1 MENQSYKILIDG
13 CEEPKNY
20 ISDIKDYEFLIK
32 KELLIEKGSKFFPN
46 FVGEI
51 ITPHNKYFSL
61 PKNFKREPKEIGLKN
76 IQLIKSVLDEFS
88 KTRSKEGNT
97 LLYNHYFE
105 PTYDD
110 KFESDEYYYKE
121 LKKFFLDYIAYEFIY
136 PLNKIKI
143 HSGSPIKGGKLD
155 ILKTVQNRKRF
166 GTGMTYEV
174 KDVKNDDDWSIDDIY
189 YSTIIELM
197 TEFGTDGDIRDI
209 KEMKNYLDEEGYEIL
224 IDDKGDGT
232 TLDKKIKDTSPEGI
246 INEIHKSTVGVIHYP
261 IRDTLIEYYEKKKL
275 KESLFKIKVFYT
287 KNFNYVWEELTRK
300 ALFNNEEFKKNEEGK
315 FKDVETI
322 SKWVRTSEIEAFLK
336 EKGGKNP
343 RQQEDNPNM
352 IEWDDS
358 KLEPDIFSSILFEG
372 RNIRFIGDAKY
383 YKKIDSDFV
392 KEMKEYNDAMDNKY
406 PMCIFVCG
414 DITTVYRKKTS
425 GINREKE
432 LIIFY
437 LSTEDAIRVAM
448 DRNKGIENDS
458 LIMYVNK
465 LINKYTRRKGQN
477 FLGGFPIDL

>member
-1 MENQSYKILIDG
+1 
-13 CEEPKNY
+13 
-20 ISDIKDYEFLIK
+20 
-32 KELLIEKGSKFFPN
+32 
-46 FVGEI
+46 
-51 ITPHNKYFSL
+51 
-61 PKNFKREPKEIGLKN
+61 
-76 IQLIKSVLDEFS
+76 
-88 KTRSKEGNT
+88 
-97 LLYNHYFE
+97 
-105 PTYDD
+105 
-110 KFESDEYYYKE
+110 
-121 LKKFFLDYIAYEFIY
+121 
-136 PLNKIKI
+136 
-143 HSGSPIKGGKLD
+143 
-155 ILKTVQNRKRF
+155 
-166 GTGMTYEV
+166 
-174 KDVKNDDDWSIDDIY
+174 
-189 YSTIIELM
+189 
-197 TEFGTDGDIRDI
+197 
-209 KEMKNYLDEEGYEIL
+209 
-224 IDDKGDGT
+224 
-232 TLDKKIKDTSPEGI
+232 
-246 INEIHKSTVGVIHYP
+246 VIHYP

-300 ALFNNEEFKKNEEGK
+300 ALFDNEEFKNNEEGK

-358 KLEPDIFSSILFEG
+358 KLEPDIFSSILFKG
-372 RNIRFIGDAKY
+372 KNIRFIGDAKY
-383 YKKIDSDFV
+383 YNNIDSDFV

-448 DRNKGIENDS
+448 NRNKGKEDYS

-465 LINKYTRRKGQN
+465 LIDKYTRRKGQN
-477 FLGGFPIDL
+477 FLGGYPIDL